1 VLSKLEKAVRPL
13 TRGINTVGTAG
24 LFLMMFMV
32 TTDVFLRDAFR
43 SPIKGTI
50 EISELFQVLVVFL
63 GLAYCES
70 KRGHVRVDF
79 IVSYLGRRPRTILEA
94 ITTLVTLVFFAFMTW
109 YSATNA
115 IQAFESK
122 ELFEMLRIVVWPF
135 RFIVPLGTFVF
146 CLELLLHL
154 LSDINAIRQ
163 KATS

>member
-13 TRGINTVGTAG
+13 TRSINMVGTVG

-50 EISELFQVLVVFL
+50 EISELFQVSVVFF

-79 IVSYLGRRPRTILEA
+79 ITSYLGRRTRLGLEA
-94 ITTLVTLVFFAFMTW
+94 AITFIALVFFALMTW
-109 YSATNA
+109 YSTTNA
-115 IQAFESK
+115 IQAFQSK

-154 LSDINAIRQ
+154 LSDINAIGQ
-163 KATS
+163 EATS

>member
-1 VLSKLEKAVRPL
+1 MLSKLEKAVRPL

-32 TTDVFLRDAFR
+32 TTDVVLRDAFR

-50 EISELFQVLVVFL
+50 EISELFQVLVVFW

-154 LSDINAIRQ
+154 LHDINAIGQ
-163 KATS
+163 EATS